1 MNIAIKSDHLAA
13 TKALGVCVVTE
24 STSGIG
30 LGIAHA
36 LAAAGSAVVLN
47 GFGNPEAVA
56 EAQAQIRSDFDVK
69 VSYSAADMS
78 QPASIQE
85 MIDQT
90 IVTFGRSMTKRR
102 RTAFREN
109 KSFARC
115 SLLSSRRSASRP
127 LKSSARWRYSLPVTP
142 RPRSPEPPCQ

>member
-1 MNIAIKSDHLAA
+1 MNIQTPLRLEQSARPLTGRVSL
-13 TKALGVCVVTE
+13 VTG

-47 GFGNPEAVA
+47 GFGKPEAVA
-56 EAQAQIRSDFDVK
+56 EAQAQIRSDFDVE
-69 VSYSAADMS
+69 VSYSPADMS

-90 IVTFGRSMTKRR
+90 IATFGRLDILVNN
-102 RTAFREN
+102 AGIQ
-109 KSFARC
+109 
-115 SLLSSRRSASRP
+115 
-127 LKSSARWRYSLPVTP
+127 YV
-142 RPRSPEPPCQ
+142 